1 MALNEN
7 EKYAE
12 VEVADR
18 GHGRVDPSSL
28 QVKKFAVG
36 SGVAAQDALPAG
48 TPVAYNTS
56 LNQWVPWDANGSNGS
71 DEIRGILF
79 PDAIDLDATDEVL
92 GVVMLSGKIHYEEI
106 LAAVEERAVEVE
118 ADLQSELRDASK
130 LRDHGILVYGL
141 TQTR

>member
-1 MALNEN
+1 MALGDNEL
-7 EKYAE
+7 YAE
-12 VEVADR
+12 TPVADR
-18 GHGRVDPSSL
+18 GNGRVDPSSL

-36 SGVAAQDALPAG
+36 SGVAAQDTLPAG

-71 DEIRGILF
+71 DEIRGIVF
-79 PDAIDLDATDEVL
+79 PAEVVLDATDEVL
-92 GVVMLSGKIHYEEI
+92 GVVMMSGKIHYNEI
-106 LAAVEERAVEVE
+106 LAAVETRAVEVE
-118 ADLQSELRDASK
+118 ADLQTELRDASK